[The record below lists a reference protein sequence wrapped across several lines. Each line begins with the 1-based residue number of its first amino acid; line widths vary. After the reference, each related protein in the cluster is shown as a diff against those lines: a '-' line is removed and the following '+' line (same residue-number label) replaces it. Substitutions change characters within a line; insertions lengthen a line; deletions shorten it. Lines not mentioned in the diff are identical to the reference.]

1 MLKKLFKRKPKTEKA
16 NPMANLNKSMDDY
29 NKAVEGMD
37 RKEYLQYYIK
47 VLEKQISEA
56 SKILE
61 KKKDELKKIK

>member
-1 MLKKLFKRKPKTEKA
+1 
-16 NPMANLNKSMDDY
+16 MAKLNKSMEDY

-47 VLEKQISEA
+47 VLEKQIFEA

-61 KKKDELKKIK
+61 KKKKELKKIK